1 MSTAVTVAPP
11 TSETIASI
19 PTSESAPPKKPPVKR
34 KRVIKEDEE
43 DLDECLD
50 ETRSV
55 DSEDAGSLV
64 DFIVK
69 DNDDDANDDD
79 DNESVES
86 DGPKNEEEARQR
98 DLDGIDSSNIIT
110 GKRTRRQTAF
120 YEQTVFNSDEYR
132 KMMLDDVPDDEMHVL
147 EESESSG
154 EDDESDEEDGSYKE
168 NENEDE
174 EEEES
179 DDDDANGSQPP
190 PTPMKSKSPARDS
203 NAK

>member
-19 PTSESAPPKKPPVKR
+19 TQSESAPPMKPPAKR
-34 KRVIKEDEE
+34 KRVVKDEDEE
-43 DLDECLD
+43 EFD

-79 DNESVES
+79 NESVES
-86 DGPKNEEEARQR
+86 EGPRNEEEARQR
-98 DLDGIDSSNIIT
+98 DLDGIDTSNIIT
-110 GKRTRRQTAF
+110 GRRTRRQTVF

-132 KMMLDDVPDDEMHVL
+132 KMMLDDVPDEEMHAL
-147 EESESSG
+147 DESEG
-154 EDDESDEEDGSYKE
+154 EDDESDEEDGSYRE
-168 NENEDE
+168 EGSDGE
-174 EEEES
+174 EEEDES
-179 DDDDANGSQPP
+179 DDDSHPP
-190 PTPMKSKSPARDS
+190 PTPAKAKSPSRTPS
-203 NAK
+203 AK